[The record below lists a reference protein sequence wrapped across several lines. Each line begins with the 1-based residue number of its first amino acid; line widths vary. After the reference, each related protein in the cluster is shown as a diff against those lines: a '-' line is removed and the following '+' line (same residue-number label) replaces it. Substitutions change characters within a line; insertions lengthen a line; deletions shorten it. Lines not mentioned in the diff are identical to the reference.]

1 MTDALDAWYDSLA
14 RCAGCV
20 CVADEDAEDPPDPR
34 TPEFTVLRR
43 EAATVA
49 PTLSMLLEAADAG
62 DIATVRAIVGAG
74 GLDLDAADDVD
85 SYSALLTA
93 ARRATPTSSAR
104 LDAGASV
111 DAPRDSYG
119 RTPLCAAAVAGR
131 ADVVE
136 RLVAAGADVDAAD
149 GDGRSVLWATC
160 ALRHLDVAAILARG
174 ACDVDAAD
182 ADGDT
187 ALDFAVKH
195 GHADNAE
202 LHEVLSAVHGPRC
215 GGFFIE
221 SGANNGRN
229 SVTRNF
235 EGAGWRGICVE
246 PSPVLFQLLQR
257 YRPLCE
263 NHNVALFGERREM
276 VYRERGAAFSRS
288 GAHAFQRASP
298 QGAELSILEHFPF
311 DKIVVELWF
320 VETNK
325 LDRVAFV
332 AFMESKG
339 YSCHHYDHVNSL
351 CQLNKHRRPPR
362 HAPA

>member
-1 MTDALDAWYDSLA
+1 
-14 RCAGCV
+14 
-20 CVADEDAEDPPDPR
+20 
-34 TPEFTVLRR
+34 
-43 EAATVA
+43 
-49 PTLSMLLEAADAG
+49 MLLEAADAG

-93 ARRATPTSSAR
+93 AEAGHADVVGAL

-195 GHADNAE
+195 GHAD
-202 LHEVLSAVHGPRC
+202 
-215 GGFFIE
+215 
-221 SGANNGRN
+221 
-229 SVTRNF
+229 
-235 EGAGWRGICVE
+235 
-246 PSPVLFQLLQR
+246 
-257 YRPLCE
+257 
-263 NHNVALFGERREM
+263 VADFARR
-276 VYRERGAAFSRS
+276 RGAADRNAGRLYGGALKDHSGLEEMRTPKLWAKMEAAPPNASRRDHTILARPVDDVLG
-288 GAHAFQRASP
+288 GARNHVDLYSLDVE
-298 QGAELSILEHFPF
+298 GAELSILEHFPF

-351 CQLNKHRRPPR
+351 CQLNKHRFGHHGTPP
-362 HAPA
+362 A

>member
-1 MTDALDAWYDSLA
+1 MRLL
-14 RCAGCV
+14 V
-20 CVADEDAEDPPDPR
+20 VI
-34 TPEFTVLRR
+34 
-43 EAATVA
+43 AA
-49 PTLSMLLEAADAG
+49 
-62 DIATVRAIVGAG
+62 
-74 GLDLDAADDVD
+74 
-85 SYSALLTA
+85 
-93 ARRATPTSSAR
+93 
-104 LDAGASV
+104 
-111 DAPRDSYG
+111 
-119 RTPLCAAAVAGR
+119 
-131 ADVVE
+131 
-136 RLVAAGADVDAAD
+136 
-149 GDGRSVLWATC
+149 
-160 ALRHLDVAAILARG
+160 ARG
-174 ACDVDAAD
+174 AVFNESSRRHCTEAELEHLRTD
-182 ADGDT
+182 
-187 ALDFAVKH
+187 K
-195 GHADNAE
+195 NAE

-276 VYRERGAAFSRS
+276 VYRERGAAFSPEAARVIANGRYGGALKDHS
-288 GAHAFQRASP
+288 GLEEMRTPKLWAKMEAAHPNASRRDHTILARP
-298 QGAELSILEHFPF
+298 VDDVLGGARNHVDLYSLDVEGAELSILEHFPF

-351 CQLNKHRRPPR
+351 CQLNKHRFGHHGTPP
-362 HAPA
+362 A